1 MGKISFFYE
10 ETNFILPKTQNVKAW
25 VKSIILND
33 NFKLEQINFIF
44 CSDDYLHSLNLQY
57 LEHDTYTDIITF
69 DYSIEKT
76 LEGDIYIS
84 VDRVS
89 ENAQLLN
96 IGFNEEIYR
105 VMAHG
110 ILHMMGFKDKSETD
124 KARMRQKEDSCLSL
138 LSI

>member
-10 ETNFILPKTQNVKAW
+10 ETNFILPKTKNIKAW
-25 VKSIILND
+25 LKSIILND
-33 NFKLEQINFIF
+33 GFQLEQINFIF

-69 DYSIEKT
+69 DYSVENA

-84 VDRVS
+84 VDRVN
-89 ENAQLLN
+89 ENAQTL
-96 IGFNEEIYR
+96 GVDFNEEIYR

-110 ILHMMGFKDKSETD
+110 ILHMMGFKDKSQEE
-124 KARMRQKEDSCLSL
+124 KKQMRQKEDSCLSL

>member
-10 ETNFILPKTQNVKAW
+10 ETNFILPKTKNIKAW
-25 VKSIILND
+25 LKSIILND
-33 NFKLEQINFIF
+33 SFQLEQINFIF

-69 DYSIEKT
+69 DYSVEDA

-84 VDRVS
+84 VDRVN
-89 ENAQLLN
+89 ENAQAL
-96 IGFNEEIYR
+96 GVDFNEEIYR
-105 VMAHG
+105 VMVHG
-110 ILHMMGFKDKSETD
+110 ILHMMGFKDKSQEE
-124 KARMRQKEDSCLSL
+124 KKQMRQKEDSCLSL